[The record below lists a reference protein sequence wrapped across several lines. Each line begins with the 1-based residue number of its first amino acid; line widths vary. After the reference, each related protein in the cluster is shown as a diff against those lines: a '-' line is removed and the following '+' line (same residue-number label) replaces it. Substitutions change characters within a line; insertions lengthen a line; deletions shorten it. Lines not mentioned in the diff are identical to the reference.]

1 MQIRHNDLQM
11 SRGLTLLKIIIKN
24 TATLPLGG
32 RREAETE
39 SLGYAAS
46 FPPSP
51 RLPEALLTPGPLHIH
66 SIAPGAMGTSI
77 TREEEAVR
85 RFTENNKTREGIPK
99 DA

>member
-24 TATLPLGG
+24 PATLPLGG
-32 RREAETE
+32 RREAETRKLGMR
-39 SLGYAAS
+39 SLL
-46 FPPSP
+46 
-51 RLPEALLTPGPLHIH
+51 LPAFLKPCCP
-66 SIAPGAMGTSI
+66 IAPGLMGTGI

-85 RFTENNKTREGIPK
+85 RFTENNKTRQGIPK